1 MLKVVTLI
9 PLLEFLACKLKLQT
23 DLVTNEKILSLPK
36 VTGNLK
42 NQQNLGRKKKLDTPG
57 FYVQALNQRFCVGCL
72 GTKFPGYATRQEIC
86 SRNLNEMMASV
97 GVQK

>member
-42 NQQNLGRKKKLDTPG
+42 NQQNLGRKKKFGYPWVLCIG
-57 FYVQALNQRFCVGCL
+57 FEPEVLRGVF
-72 GTKFPGYATRQEIC
+72 GYKIPRLRYS
-86 SRNLNEMMASV
+86 SRNLFKEFE
-97 GVQK
+97 